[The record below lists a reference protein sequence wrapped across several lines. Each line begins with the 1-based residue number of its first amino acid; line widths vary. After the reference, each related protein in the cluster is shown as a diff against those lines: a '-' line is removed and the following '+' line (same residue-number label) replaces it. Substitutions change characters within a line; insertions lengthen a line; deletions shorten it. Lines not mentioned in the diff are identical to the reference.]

1 MAEHDLEHLLGGF
14 AADTLTAEEKQ
25 QLYNVALQDQQL
37 FNALADEQ
45 ALKELL
51 TDPAV
56 RRTLLQAL
64 KQTRTSGA
72 GDSGSWL
79 DWFMRPSNLALAGG
93 LATAVFAVVLGIKVY
108 QDSLKQAAQPAAT
121 EEAQPAT
128 PPSSAPLA
136 SRPAPPLDEKPALN
150 AEERAAVHAPS
161 EKEVAPATTRAKRER
176 MTPPLPQEPKAIE
189 PGRQRLSGPHELDT
203 LSDHANAPTAT
214 SGTAAKKLA
223 PAASPPVAMQAP
235 AKAAIPGAVVP
246 PVSART
252 LFYGGQSEQ
261 AATSQDRAAKPLGL
275 RYSFVARGS
284 DGQDREMDAAT
295 AAMSTEPVRLTLDTN
310 QPAYLQ
316 VWAMGGSSPTKLL
329 FPEKGSGQISTRIA
343 PGQRQPI
350 PVPTEHRTGTL
361 VIRLSLVP
369 FGPISRQEAA
379 LLDRPATGQLL
390 ESVTGPATNGQAEQ
404 ATYVIGDRASS
415 IIQIAITLPPSQ

>member
-14 AADTLTAEEKQ
+14 AANTLTAEEKQ
-25 QLYNVALQDQQL
+25 RLYNAALQNQQL

-51 TDPAV
+51 ADPAV

-64 KQTRTSGA
+64 KQTNPSGA
-72 GDSGSWL
+72 GGSRSWMDWL
-79 DWFMRPSNLALAGG
+79 RRPANLALAGG
-93 LATAVFAVVLGIKVY
+93 LATAVFAVVLGIKIY

-121 EEAQPAT
+121 
-128 PPSSAPLA
+128 S
-136 SRPAPPLDEKPALN
+136 
-150 AEERAAVHAPS
+150 
-161 EKEVAPATTRAKRER
+161 AKRER
-176 MTPPLPQEPKAIE
+176 MTPPPPQEPKAIE
-189 PGRQRLSGPHELDT
+189 FGRQRLSGPHELDT
-203 LSDHANAPTAT
+203 RSDHANAPTAT
-214 SGTAAKKLA
+214 PGTAAKKLA
-223 PAASPPVAMQAP
+223 PAASPPIPMQAP
-235 AKAAIPGAVVP
+235 AKAVIPGAVVP

-252 LFYGGQSEQ
+252 LFDGGQSEQ
-261 AATSQDRAAKPLGL
+261 TATSQDRAAKPLGL

-295 AAMSTEPVRLTLDTN
+295 AAMSAEPVRLTINTN

-343 PGQRQPI
+343 PGQRQLI
-350 PVPTEHRTGTL
+350 PVPAEHHTGTL

-390 ESVTGPATNGQAEQ
+390 ESVTGSVTHGQAEQ
-404 ATYVIGDRASS
+404 ATYVIGSPSAS
-415 IIQIAITLPPSQ
+415 IIQTAIALSPGQ